1 MRFIR
6 PACALF
12 PLSRFSALCALLLTT
27 SAWSATNAT
36 SPAACTDFD
45 LHVNG
50 RWNAATEIPADR
62 ARIGSF
68 DALRKANDQ
77 LLGSALTE
85 LATSSAQQI
94 TPGLKL
100 LAAYYRSGMDEAA
113 IDKRGLASLMP
124 HLNRLQNLRRD
135 DLPTLLAEWAQWQVG
150 APLAVFVSPDAKDVT
165 RHTLQVSQAGLGL
178 PDRDDYFSSE
188 ATAVKLKAAY
198 RDYARRLL
206 QASGAVADDS
216 TLDALMAFETSLAQ
230 ASMTRVQ
237 RRDPKAVYNAV
248 TVADLKTS
256 APGLDWAAWQAAY
269 TGRKAAVPMI
279 LGQPEFA
286 KAVARL
292 ALDAPLDT
300 WRTYLS
306 VRLLDALA
314 EQLPRA
320 FELAH
325 FDYRGAAIRGLK
337 QQPPRSERVIL
348 AIGGQYGNAPIAESL
363 GELFASKAFS
373 PQAQQRALQ
382 MVADIRAGMHQR
394 LDTLAWMSDETK
406 VLARAKLDAISAKIG
421 VPAQW
426 KTYDG
431 LQLQADDYAGNQLR
445 TALWNSQQRLLDLDR
460 LVDRSRWTTSPHIVN
475 AFAGS
480 GNQIVFPAGILQPP
494 FFDASADDAT
504 NFGAI
509 GMVIGHEITHHFDD
523 RGRQFDNLGNLRDW
537 WKRADVDAYKT
548 RADRVAALYSG
559 FEPAPGL
566 RINGR
571 LTLGENLS
579 DIGGLQIAF
588 AGLQVALKRQ
598 RDAGPGLPL
607 VDGQTPEQRF
617 FIANAVIWRG
627 KYREEALADQLRTD
641 SHSPGRW
648 RILAP
653 MSHMPA
659 FAQAFGCKAGDAMVA
674 EDVITVW

>member
-1 MRFIR
+1 MNRAFR
-6 PACALF
+6 RCTLP
-12 PLSRFSALCALLLTT
+12 ALLLAT
-27 SAWSATNAT
+27 SAWAAGEPSTASACA
-36 SPAACTDFD
+36 DFD
-45 LHVNG
+45 TYVNG
-50 RWNAATEIPADR
+50 RWNASTEIPADR

-77 LLGSALTE
+77 LLSAALTE
-85 LATSSAQQI
+85 LAASPAQQK

-100 LAAYYRSGMDEAA
+100 LAAYYRSGMDDAA
-113 IDKRGLASLMP
+113 IEQRGLAALQP
-124 HLNRLQNLRRD
+124 HLDKLAQLQRD
-135 DLPTLLAEWAQWQVG
+135 DLPALLAALGRMQLG
-150 APLAVFVSPDAKDVT
+150 APFSVFVGPDAKDVT
-165 RHTLQVSQAGLGL
+165 RNALQLQQSGLGL
-178 PDRDDYFSSE
+178 PDRDDYFSNE

-198 RDYARRLL
+198 RGYAKRLL
-206 QASGAVADDS
+206 QTSGAKADD
-216 TLDALMAFETSLAQ
+216 TALDALMAFEAELAQ

-256 APGLDWAAWQAAY
+256 APGLDWAAWQTAY
-269 TGRKAAVPMI
+269 TGRSAAVPMI
-279 LGQPEFA
+279 VGQPDFA
-286 KAVARL
+286 KAVGKL
-292 ALDAPLDT
+292 AQDAPLDS
-300 WRTYLS
+300 WRTYLR
-306 VRLLDALA
+306 VRLLDAHA

-320 FELAH
+320 FEQAS

-348 AIGGQYGNAPIAESL
+348 SISGNFGNFPLAESL

-382 MVADIRAGMHQR
+382 MVADIRTGMHQR
-394 LDTLAWMSDETK
+394 LNTLPWMSDETK

-431 LQLQADDYAGNQLR
+431 LALQPDDYAGNQMR
-445 TALWNSQQRLLDLDR
+445 TNLWNTTQRLADLDR
-460 LVDRSRWTTSPHIVN
+460 PVDRARWNTSPHIVN

-480 GNQIVFPAGILQPP
+480 GNQITFPAGILQPP
-494 FFDASADDAT
+494 FFDAQADDAS

-537 WKRADVDAYKT
+537 WKSADVDAYKA

-559 FEPAPGL
+559 FEPLPGM

-598 RDAGPGLPL
+598 REAGQSAPL
-607 VDGQTPEQRF
+607 IDGQTPEQRF
-617 FIANAVIWRG
+617 FTANAVIWRG
-627 KYREEALADQLRTD
+627 KYRTEALTDQLRTD

-659 FAQAFGCKAGDAMVA
+659 FAQAFGCKPGDGMVA
-674 EDVITVW
+674 GDVITVW

>member
-1 MRFIR
+1 MRISQ
-6 PACALF
+6 PA
-12 PLSRFSALCALLLTT
+12 SALCALLLAT
-27 SAWSATNAT
+27 SAWSATEASHAT
-36 SPAACTDFD
+36 ACADFD

-50 RWNAATEIPADR
+50 RWNASTEIPADR

-85 LATSSAQQI
+85 LAASSALQK

-100 LAAYYRSGMDEAA
+100 LANYYRSGIDEAA
-113 IDKRGLASLMP
+113 IDKRGLGSLAP
-124 HLNRLQNLRRD
+124 YLNTLPALQRD
-135 DLPTLLAEWAQWQVG
+135 DLPALLAEWALMQVG
-150 APLAVFVSPDAKDVT
+150 APLAVFVSPDAKDAT
-165 RHTLQVSQAGLGL
+165 RHALQVSQAGLGL
-178 PDRDDYFSSE
+178 PDRDDYFSNE
-188 ATAVKLKAAY
+188 ATAVKLKTAY

-216 TLDALMAFETSLAQ
+216 TLDALMAFETTLAQ

-237 RRDPKAVYNAV
+237 RRDPKAVYNV
-248 TVADLKTS
+248 TTVADLKIS

-269 TGRKAAVPMI
+269 TGRKTAVPLI
-279 LGQPEFA
+279 LGQPDFA
-286 KAVARL
+286 KAVATL
-292 ALDAPLDT
+292 AQEAPLST
-300 WRTYLS
+300 WRTYLR
-306 VRLLDALA
+306 VRLLDAFA

-325 FDYRGAAIRGLK
+325 FDFRGATIRGLK

-382 MVADIRAGMHQR
+382 MVADIRSGMHQR
-394 LDTLAWMSDETK
+394 LDTLPWMSEETK
-406 VLARAKLDAISAKIG
+406 LLARAKLDAISAKIG

-431 LQLQADDYAGNQLR
+431 LQLQGDDYAGNQLR
-445 TALWNSQQRLLDLDR
+445 TSRWNSQQRLADLNR
-460 LVDRSRWTTSPHIVN
+460 PVDRSRWNTSPHIVN

-494 FFDASADDAT
+494 FFDANADDAS

-537 WKRADVDAYKT
+537 WKSADVDAYQA
-548 RADRVAALYSG
+548 RADRVAALYNG
-559 FEPAPGL
+559 FEPLPGL

-598 RDAGPGLPL
+598 ADAGKSAPL
-607 VDGQTPEQRF
+607 IDGQTPAQRF
-617 FIANAVIWRG
+617 FTANAVIWRG
-627 KYREEALADQLRTD
+627 KTRAEALADQLRTD
-641 SHSPGRW
+641 GHSPGRW

-659 FAQAFGCKAGDAMVA
+659 FAQAFGCKVGDGMVA
-674 EDVITVW
+674 GDVITVW